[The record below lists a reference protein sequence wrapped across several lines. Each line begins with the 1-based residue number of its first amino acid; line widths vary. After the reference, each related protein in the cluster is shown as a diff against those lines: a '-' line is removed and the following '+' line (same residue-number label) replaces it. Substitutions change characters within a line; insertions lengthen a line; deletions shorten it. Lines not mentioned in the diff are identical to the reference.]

1 MKNQTTQGL
10 GNKNVLSFPK
20 HESITQ
26 ILKTKM
32 QYPQSHV
39 DIRSVYQLE
48 SLYILIIFR
57 FIRRQLVSPK
67 KVATS
72 YYLRVSRD
80 DANLNLMY
88 LLSTGGFSS
97 FL

>member
-48 SLYILIIFR
+48 SLYLDHFPIYQEASGVSKESSYIITY
-57 FIRRQLVSPK
+57 VSK
-67 KVATS
+67 
-72 YYLRVSRD
+72 D